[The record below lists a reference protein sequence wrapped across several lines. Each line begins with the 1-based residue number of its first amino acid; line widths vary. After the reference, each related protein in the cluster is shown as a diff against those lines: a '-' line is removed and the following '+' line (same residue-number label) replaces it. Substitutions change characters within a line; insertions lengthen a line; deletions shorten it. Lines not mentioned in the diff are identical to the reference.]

1 MTYHERELLV
11 SRSPLNRTFNHNNHR
26 WYSSRISP
34 SPSLRIQCQAD
45 ERHLLNSS
53 ISRHY
58 INSSFQ
64 SIRLTMND
72 QTEPRQFRSEIV
84 VHSHPDVD
92 VHIKRLRVN
101 FHHPDDVPINAIV
114 DRRPSTHLEDTY
126 HQSSHLPRATFFA
139 DQQQQQRE
147 IRSRRKPRSEWNQ
160 SQTILHQW
168 IDDLCANEQLMAND
182 DIVFF
187 IKNGEFFARI

>member
-11 SRSPLNRTFNHNNHR
+11 SRSPQNRTFNHHNHR
-26 WYSSRISP
+26 WYSSRLSS

-45 ERHLLNSS
+45 ERHFLNYTTAP
-53 ISRHY
+53 HY

-64 SIRLTMND
+64 SIRFAMNE
-72 QTEPRQFRSEIV
+72 QTEPLRFRSEIV

-92 VHIKRLRVN
+92 LHIKRLRVN
-101 FHHPDDVPINAIV
+101 FHYPDDVPINAIV
-114 DRRPSTHLEDTY
+114 DHRPSTLPEDTR
-126 HQSSHLPRATFFA
+126 HQSKHLPRSTFL
-139 DQQQQQRE
+139 DKQRE
-147 IRSRRKPRSEWNQ
+147 SRSRRKSRPESSQ
-160 SQTILHQW
+160 SQAILHRW